1 MSSQTSAQASRVER
15 QHSNRS
21 LTGNAST
28 SRSRVEGHSRRVAPW
43 SARAGQTFPRAA
55 GATEETYIDA
65 HYVSTKPPP
74 SKRALLSL
82 EEVEISELPED
93 ERTCIICYNDFGDE
107 CPEGHAETPRR
118 LPKCK
123 HVFGDRCIKKWLE
136 ESDNCPYCRD
146 RVGRVRASDL
156 TIADFAEMPRDASES
171 DQSDELLETFL
182 HVGRS
187 QLRHLPIYA
196 RLGVPRTIEERER
209 HRVWLLHTRDAQMRE
224 SAESPSRSPVE
235 REDIMV
241 TPPPRA
247 PSDMDPTIHTPTH
260 SHFHR
265 EDMMATPPSTV
276 PRLAAQQGPSAPTM
290 PEPNPNIPRPGRMG
304 GNSFGGYGTSSS
316 TQTISPSPDSPHA
329 NPVQNIPTLAEFT
342 SHSLLYDLHPDHGPA
357 GGPLFL
363 PSLGSGASHGRSG
376 RGRRC

>member
-15 QHSNRS
+15 QHNNRT
-21 LTGNAST
+21 LGGNAPT
-28 SRSRVEGHSRRVAPW
+28 NRVRVEGHSRRAAPW
-43 SARAGQTFPRAA
+43 SARAGQAIYRAT
-55 GATEETYIDA
+55 GGSETYMDIA
-65 HYVSTKPPP
+65 STKPPP

-123 HVFGDRCIKKWLE
+123 HIFGDRCIKKWLE

-156 TIADFAEMPRDASES
+156 TMADFAEVPREPS
-171 DQSDELLETFL
+171 DDQPDELLDTFL
-182 HVGRS
+182 RMSRS
-187 QLRHLPIYA
+187 QLRNTPIYS
-196 RLGVPRTIEERER
+196 RLHTNRTPEERER
-209 HRVWLLHTRDAQMRE
+209 QRVWLLQTREAQLRE

-235 REDIMV
+235 REDVLV

-247 PSDMDPTIHTPTH
+247 PSDMDPTIQTP
-260 SHFHR
+260 SHIHR
-265 EDMMATPPSTV
+265 NDVMATPPSTI
-276 PRLAAQQGPSAPTM
+276 PHLAAQQGSSAPTL
-290 PEPNPNIPRPGRMG
+290 PEQNPNIPRPGPMG
-304 GNSFGGYGTSSS
+304 GNSFGGFGTNSS
-316 TQTISPSPDSPHA
+316 TQTISPSPESPHA
-329 NPVQNIPTLAEFT
+329 NPVQNIPTMAEFT
-342 SHSLLYDLHPDHGPA
+342 SASLIYDSQLDQAPRDVQVYLPA
-357 GGPLFL
+357 LN
-363 PSLGSGASHGRSG
+363 SRGRPG